1 MGPREKE
8 KEQRTAPSLVI
19 SYRLL
24 TSYGG
29 LVRDD
34 YAENILVGVVNSGD
48 FADTAILGC
57 CLNRCVNTEAKE
69 GKEAITAGLTNLR
82 THRV

>member
-1 MGPREKE
+1 MGPSEKE

-24 TSYGG
+24 TGYGG
-29 LVRDD
+29 LMRDD

-69 GKEAITAGLTNLR
+69 G
-82 THRV
+82 